1 MRMIASKRR
10 SSFGTNCVQCD
21 NELIAPAR
29 SEFRDERQIRHFW
42 HCRECDFCF
51 EFGRLVSCRRQVN
64 EGYQD
69 GGRYIPVAVPVAA
82 RRIGQSKGSSRT
94 PLPIFLVMPLSLT
107 FAGLSACS
115 PPPIADRVRHY
126 GSPQS
131 AYR

>member
-51 EFGRLVSCRRQVN
+51 ELVVSFPAVDKSMRDIKTGDV
-64 EGYQD
+64 
-69 GGRYIPVAVPVAA
+69 IFPSLFPSLLVA
-82 RRIGQSKGSSRT
+82 
-94 PLPIFLVMPLSLT
+94 
-107 FAGLSACS
+107 
-115 PPPIADRVRHY
+115 
-126 GSPQS
+126 
-131 AYR
+131 